1 MVTNSTPFFEL
12 MGTFCTL
19 KGRDHTSRL
28 LLSKNQI
35 KRSFLESGTIKQTLA
50 AYQKPFIEFL
60 IFSFNTVIKLVSFPI
75 YLKFQVHDISNSC
88 STVFRFAYSKEYFRT
103 FYAHFEKIFFLIIF
117 FFRVIYMILKNSLIL
132 IKGLELSVQRIQKHK
147 FNSGEAEFFSF
158 GCLYFL
164 LETENFDP
172 KSIDLFLNFG
182 SFLKLSCLIY
192 LVFFLRISYFC
203 RYLSH
208 LCLKFIFFFCLS
220 NQP

>member
-1 MVTNSTPFFEL
+1 

-103 FYAHFEKIFFLIIF
+103 FYAHFEKIFFWWFF

-172 KSIDLFLNFG
+172 KSIDLFSEFWVVFETFLPDLSGVFSSNFV
-182 SFLKLSCLIY
+182 LL
-192 LVFFLRISYFC
+192 
-203 RYLSH
+203 
-208 LCLKFIFFFCLS
+208 
-220 NQP
+220 